1 MARYVLLPF
10 LAALLLLNACT
21 QEEKKVSASDI
32 PLRFDSQGVFKI
44 AQFTD
49 LRWTDATPES
59 KQTHAVIKHVLD
71 TEQPDLAMVTGDVVT
86 APPAREGWLSIAR
99 IFTEAAVPWALT
111 LGNHD
116 DEAGMIR
123 SEIFELLEGSPYF
136 VSIRPSTSFLI
147 N

>member
-49 LRWTDATPES
+49 LHWTDATPES

-86 APPAREGWLSIAR
+86 APPAR
-99 IFTEAAVPWALT
+99 
-111 LGNHD
+111 
-116 DEAGMIR
+116 
-123 SEIFELLEGSPYF
+123 
-136 VSIRPSTSFLI
+136 
-147 N
+147 